1 MFYSS
6 RKMPV
11 LIKNQ
16 FRVFEDIR
24 SASKKFCAKI
34 NINKYFC
41 RMFLVNHQKFMEMD
55 ELSLQKVPYFF
66 IIDFLAQNIEIYKE
80 EEIKNSGLLIDFK
93 EFTNTKPKPELNKKI
108 EWKSFPET
116 LESFKKGF
124 DEVQKNIRF
133 GNSYLANY
141 TRKTKIETNLTLKE
155 IFYHSKAKYKVFYKD
170 FFVFFSPETF
180 VKIIDGKIFTYPMKG
195 TIDASLDNAAEILK
209 NDKKEKAE
217 HYTVVDLLRNDLS
230 MVAEYVKV
238 DKFQHIDFIKTQQK
252 DLYAM
257 SSEIS
262 GRLKP
267 EFDGKIGSIMK
278 KLLPAGSILGAPK
291 PKTLEIVLNAEGYE
305 RGFYTGVC
313 GWFDGQNLDSCV
325 MIRFIEK
332 ENDTLYFKSGGGITH
347 MSNLKDEYE
356 EMKNKIYVPIH

>member
-1 MFYSS
+1 MFST
-6 RKMPV
+6 
-11 LIKNQ
+11 
-16 FRVFEDIR
+16 
-24 SASKKFCAKI
+24 
-34 NINKYFC
+34 
-41 RMFLVNHQKFMEMD
+41 NHQKFMEMD

-66 IIDFLAQNIEIYKE
+66 IIDFLSENVEIYKE
-80 EEIKNSGLLIDFK
+80 SEIGKSGLLIDFQL
-93 EFTNTKPKPELNKKI
+93 FSNTKDKHEFNKKI
-108 EWKSFPET
+108 EWKSYPES

-124 DEVQKNIRF
+124 DIVQKNIRL
-133 GNSYLANY
+133 GNSYLVNY
-141 TRKTKIETNLTLKE
+141 TRKTKIDTNLTLKE
-155 IFYHSKAKYKVFYKD
+155 IFYHSSAKYKVFYKD

-180 VKIIDGKIFTYPMKG
+180 VKIIDGKILTYPMKG
-195 TIDASLDNAAEILK
+195 TIDASLENAAEILK

-230 MVAEYVKV
+230 MVADDVKV

-252 DLYAM
+252 DLYTM

-262 GRLKP
+262 GILKP
-267 EFDGKIGSIMK
+267 EFDGKVGSIMK

-291 PKTLEIVLNAEGYE
+291 PKTLEIILEAEGFD

-313 GWFDGQNLDSCV
+313 GWFDGKNVDSCV

-332 ENDTLYFKSGGGITH
+332 EGDQLYFKSGGGITH
-347 MSNLKDEYE
+347 MSKLEDEYQ